1 MFHLIVQ
8 IALAV
13 LGCQPEN
20 KRGYHFAKIGKLQH
34 LKRVFKVELHDL
46 VIIARRDLAVY
57 QKYQQRFANIL

>member
-34 LKRVFKVELHDL
+34 LKRVFEVELHDL